1 MFSLSTDTLKKN
13 HPHTWCLKTSSCYF
27 CWLCGLNEL
36 AGCLSLEVSYSFNPM
51 QAEAAV
57 IWRLDWAGCP
67 KCCTHDSWCQLLD
80 YLYLL
85 TILDHLYLVSSCG
98 LDFSSHGSWL
108 PEKSILRVF
117 QESPEEAARFL
128 MTWSQKP
135 RMFLPLHFIGQ
146 AVHQGQHSSKERE

>member
-13 HPHTWCLKTSSCYF
+13 HPHTWCLKTSSCYV

-108 PEKSILRVF
+108 PEKSILRVSVPREPGGSCKISYDLISETQNVSSTSF
-117 QESPEEAARFL
+117 YWSSSSPRPTQF
-128 MTWSQKP
+128 
-135 RMFLPLHFIGQ
+135 
-146 AVHQGQHSSKERE
+146 